1 MERKRR
7 DQSLPQS
14 RLIGKSVRLL
24 GVAFYLLRL
33 KAFSPRLALR
43 RSREAPFKTLAMT
56 TPVPLEHTGLGMWQ
70 LHFGYS
76 LMLKYEEHNDI
87 CFFIALGF

>member
-1 MERKRR
+1 MKRFH
-7 DQSLPQS
+7 LFT
-14 RLIGKSVRLL
+14 GK
-24 GVAFYLLRL
+24 FYFLRL

-76 LMLKYEEHNDI
+76 LMLKYEEHNDLS
-87 CFFIALGF
+87 FLIAIAHEEDQLP